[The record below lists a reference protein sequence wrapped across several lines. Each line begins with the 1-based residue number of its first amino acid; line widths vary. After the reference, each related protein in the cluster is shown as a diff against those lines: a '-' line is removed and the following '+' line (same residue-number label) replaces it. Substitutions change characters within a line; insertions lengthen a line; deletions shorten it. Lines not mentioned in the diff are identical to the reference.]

1 MCSPSIAELLNTQSS
16 KTMLQLSIIVV
27 RRALKLDSP
36 DGQNPVLGSV
46 DPNRKVPDL
55 YFKVVDTK
63 LQVADLKS
71 EVGS

>member
-1 MCSPSIAELLNTQSS
+1 
-16 KTMLQLSIIVV
+16 MLQLSIIVV